1 MTKTPEI
8 VTTFDSTPVV
18 GERVT
23 YRTVGPWFTATGSG
37 IYDGVRPS
45 EHDGALC
52 HFLRDG
58 EINGTPQRLHGFP
71 VDQVV

>member
-1 MTKTPEI
+1 MSEI

-23 YRTVGPWFTATGSG
+23 YRTVGPWFTGTGSG

-45 EHDGALC
+45 QHSGEPC
-52 HFLRDG
+52 HYFRDG
-58 EINGTPQRLHGFP
+58 EINGTPQTLHGFP
-71 VDQVV
+71 VAQVR